1 MNRRSLVLTSAV
13 ALVLVLAGG
22 SVYAARRFGGGH
34 MMKAH
39 VVGFLD
45 EALQKNP
52 LSAQQKQAIEAAIDK
67 AHAQAQ
73 ANKADRQAAIDQA
86 LNLFQADT
94 LDTQALQSLQAQ
106 HMQQMAGHLIPVIS
120 EVHDI
125 LSPAQRQELVAA
137 IRDHMAQHQG
147 GGFGG
152 F

>member
-1 MNRRSLVLTSAV
+1 MNRRSLVISSVV
-13 ALVLVLAGG
+13 ALVVVLAGG
-22 SVYAARRFGGGH
+22 TVYAARHFGGR

-39 VVGFLD
+39 VVGYLD

-52 LSAQQKQAIEAAIDK
+52 LTPQQKQAVEAVLDK
-67 AHAQAQ
+67 AQAQAQ
-73 ANKADRQAAIDQA
+73 ANKADRKAAFDQA

-94 LDTQALQSLQAQ
+94 LDTQALQNLQTQ
-106 HMQQMAGHLIPVIS
+106 HIQQMAGHLIPVIT